1 MRHSKSLR
9 LSLSLGHL
17 VSPSVSQSGSRL
29 VNQWAMI
36 YVQQSLSRTQV
47 RASFAKSGPKKLSTK
62 VKQTWRRRSRKR
74 RRGRA
79 AKQMFL
85 LLFFFRKVGQVNW
98 VKMPPCGTRQ
108 SRSALWR
115 AAAVSSGAGEG
126 VEELSRPQFSCHES
140 ES

>member
-9 LSLSLGHL
+9 LSLPRSPRL
-17 VSPSVSQSGSRL
+17 PSVSQSGSRL

-74 RRGRA
+74 RRARA

-85 LLFFFRKVGQVNW
+85 LLFFRKVGQVNW

-115 AAAVSSGAGEG
+115 AAAVSSGAGQG
-126 VEELSRPQFSCHES
+126 VEELSRPQFGCHES